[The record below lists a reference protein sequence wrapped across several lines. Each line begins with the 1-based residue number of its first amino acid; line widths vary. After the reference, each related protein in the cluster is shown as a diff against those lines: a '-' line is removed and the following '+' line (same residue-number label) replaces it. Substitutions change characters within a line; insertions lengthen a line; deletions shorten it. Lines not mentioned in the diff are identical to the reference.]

1 MNTAQQP
8 PKLQTFSQVK
18 HLTSS
23 KALPQRTYTI
33 KTGKNAGKVCIKNA
47 QPARNGLLPIT
58 AKTLWVWV
66 REGKFPKPIKMNGVT
81 VWSSTD
87 VEEWLKQ
94 QGVK

>member
-1 MNTAQQP
+1 MNIAQQLP
-8 PKLQTFSQVK
+8 SLLQVK

-23 KALPQRTYTI
+23 KALPQRTYTT
-33 KTGKNAGKVCIKNA
+33 KTGENAGKVCIKRE

-58 AKTLWVWV
+58 SKTLWTWV

-81 VWSSTD
+81 VWNSAD
-87 VEEWLKQ
+87 VEKWLEQ